1 MIAQV
6 DRSQARHA
14 SHPLALWGMGE
25 EDRVLAIK
33 IDLRFKIVTA
43 RWLPIARIGR
53 RENCKTKQ
61 GEGSTKRRSTIAK
74 LEVSWSELV
83 QLRSAKLL
91 DLQSYVEPW
100 CSYPE

>member
-61 GEGSTKRRSTIAK
+61 VGGVDKTTIDDCEVGGLVVRAGSVAKRKTVRFA
-74 LEVSWSELV
+74 EL
-83 QLRSAKLL
+83 
-91 DLQSYVEPW
+91 
-100 CSYPE
+100 C

>member
-25 EDRVLAIK
+25 DDRVLAIK
-33 IDLRFKIVTA
+33 INLRFKIVTA
-43 RWLPIARIGR
+43 RWLPIARIGG

-61 GEGSTKRRSTIAK
+61 VGGVDKTTIDDCEVRRCRGQ
-74 LEVSWSELV
+74 SWFSCEAQTVRFAEL
-83 QLRSAKLL
+83 
-91 DLQSYVEPW
+91 
-100 CSYPE
+100 C